1 MNDITKME
9 LFPIPVFTAVESDF
23 DELKKNIL
31 EYIKDYRDAY
41 DSEQVSN
48 IGGYQSASDIH
59 EDVNFK
65 SNCDGLWSIISPIA
79 QHIGDSF
86 AEHGFPSTT
95 LSLTNMWFN
104 VNGKGNWNIEHTH
117 PHCFYSGVI
126 WIKAEEGMGGLAMK
140 SPHEHG
146 LYGMTNT
153 VWTIEPEE
161 GRVMLFP
168 SFLPHSVTA
177 NTTDEERISIS
188 FNLHVTVP
196 L

>member
-1 MNDITKME
+1 MNNITKME

-104 VNGKGNWNIEHTH
+104 VNGKGNLNIEHTQA
-117 PHCFYSGVI
+117 HCF
-126 WIKAEEGMGGLAMK
+126 
-140 SPHEHG
+140 
-146 LYGMTNT
+146 
-153 VWTIEPEE
+153 
-161 GRVMLFP
+161 
-168 SFLPHSVTA
+168 
-177 NTTDEERISIS
+177 
-188 FNLHVTVP
+188 
-196 L
+196 